1 MRSSDKLIRQPC
13 PSCHAEITLG
23 RSSLNKKIKC
33 PKCRQAVII
42 PDEVPAFVE
51 YVPEQ
56 TAAARTSAFP
66 LPQQTALVV
75 EPLPLPQNRYSP
87 EEIPAG
93 QQQDGEKEPI
103 VYCLCNGVL
112 KRRII
117 SKEWGPARSI
127 CCMIHD
133 QVIPNESV

>member
-42 PDEVPAFVE
+42 PDEAPAFVE
-51 YVPEQ
+51 YVPAQ
-56 TAAARTSAFP
+56 SVAARTNTFP
-66 LPQQTALVV
+66 LSQEAVLPAET
-75 EPLPLPQNRYSP
+75 LPLPQNRYSP
-87 EEIPAG
+87 EEIPG

-117 SKEWGPARSI
+117 SKEWGPAKSV
-127 CCMIHD
+127 CCMIPD
-133 QVIPNESV
+133 QAVPGKSV